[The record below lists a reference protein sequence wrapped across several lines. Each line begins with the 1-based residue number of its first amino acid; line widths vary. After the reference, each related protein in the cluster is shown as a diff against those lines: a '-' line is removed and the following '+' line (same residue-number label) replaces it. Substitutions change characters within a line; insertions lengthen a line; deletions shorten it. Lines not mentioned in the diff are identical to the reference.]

1 MMNVQK
7 RKRIPYGVS
16 SYAEM
21 VRKNCYFIDKTEY
34 IEKLEMVQNPARHAC
49 PLHLFAPEAL
59 RQVTFLLDVGPLL

>member
-16 SYAEM
+16 NYAEM
-21 VRKNCYFIDKTEY
+21 VHENYYFIDKTEY
-34 IEKLEMVQNPARHAC
+34 IDKLSRVKNAMGHAC

-59 RQVTFLLDVGPLL
+59 W